1 MLYAFFN
8 RYRFYSM
15 RITILLLALLI
26 VSGCGIFGKDDDDST
41 KNWTVDRLYAEA
53 KGALE
58 SGYYKKAVE
67 YFEYLETR
75 FPFGVYGQQALLD
88 LAYAYYK
95 TEEFDS
101 AISACDRFIRL
112 YPQNPYVDY
121 AYYLKGLSNFN
132 RGKGFTE
139 RYLPLDIS
147 QRDISASMQSF
158 QDFSE
163 LVNKFPE
170 SRYAGDARKRMVYL
184 RNILAQNEV
193 NIAHYYMRRGA
204 YVAAV
209 NRCRYVIEN
218 YNRTP
223 AVPEALA
230 IMAKAYKILEMDDLS
245 EDALRVLELNY
256 PNHPGIYEVREV
268 VLH

>member
-1 MLYAFFN
+1 
-8 RYRFYSM
+8 M
-15 RITILLLALLI
+15 RITILLLAVLI
-26 VSGCGIFGKDDDDST
+26 ASGCSIFNKDKDNPA
-41 KNWTVDRLYAEA
+41 KNWTVDQLYAEA

-58 SGYYKKAVE
+58 SGYYSRAVE

-139 RYLPLDIS
+139 RFLPLDLS
-147 QRDISASMQSF
+147 QRDTSASMQSF

-163 LVNKFPE
+163 LVNKYPD
-170 SRYAGDARKRMVYL
+170 SRYTDDAKKRMVYL

-193 NIAHYYMRRGA
+193 NIAQYYMRRGA

-218 YNRTP
+218 YSKTP
-223 AVPEALA
+223 AVPEALTVL
-230 IMAKAYKILEMDDLS
+230 AKAYKVLEMHELS

-256 PNHPGIYEVREV
+256 PNYPGIYEVREV
-268 VLH
+268 VVH